1 MRCIITIDAGTT
13 NTRAA
18 LFDGEQK
25 LLGIEKRE
33 IGVRNTAIDGNN
45 QKLKEAVKSCIDTL
59 MEKNGISFD
68 DVEKILASGMITSN
82 VGLVEIPHKTA
93 PAGLKDLAAGITPVL
108 LEEICPLPIHFIP
121 GIKNRNQA
129 VTLDNYEEMDIMR
142 GEETESMAMLSM
154 LPKGRPILLVLPGSH
169 MKFVAV
175 NAEGQVT
182 GCLTSISGELL
193 SVITNNTIIADA
205 VGHRFVS
212 ADTYDKT
219 YLLAGYRNAAATGL
233 GRACFSC
240 RILNQFTEKDP
251 DKLANYILGAVLES
265 DVAAL
270 KNSSAI
276 RAGKDTLMVVA
287 GKEPLQTAIA
297 DILREDGSFGG
308 VEIFCAETAV
318 PLSSLGAF
326 LISRENGVL
335 GAH

>member
-1 MRCIITIDAGTT
+1 MKYIITIDAGTT

-18 LFDGEQK
+18 LFDENQH
-25 LLGIEKRE
+25 LIGIEKRE

-45 QKLKEAVKSCIDTL
+45 LKLKQAVSSCIEGL
-59 MEKNGISFD
+59 MASGGIAWE
-68 DVEKILASGMITSN
+68 DVDKILASGMITSN

-93 PAGLKDLAAGITPVL
+93 PAGIQDLAAGITPVV
-108 LEEICPLPIHFIP
+108 LEDICPLPIHFIP
-121 GIKNRNQA
+121 GIKNRDQA
-129 VTLDNYEEMDIMR
+129 ITLENYEEMDIMR
-142 GEETESMAMLSM
+142 GEETESIAMLSL

-175 NAEGQVT
+175 NAKGQVT

-205 VGHRFVS
+205 VDHRFVS
-212 ADTYDKT
+212 PETYDKT
-219 YLLAGYRNAAATGL
+219 YLLAGYRNAAAVGL

-240 RILNQFTEKDP
+240 RILNQFTEKNP

-265 DVAAL
+265 DVTAL
-270 KNSSAI
+270 KHSAAI
-276 RAGKDTLMVVA
+276 RAGRDTLMVVA

-297 DILREDGSFGG
+297 DILKEDGSFGD
-308 VEIFCAETAV
+308 VQIFEASANI

-326 LISRENGVL
+326 LIAKESGVL
-335 GAH
+335 

>member
-1 MRCIITIDAGTT
+1 MRYIITIDAGTT

-18 LFDGEQK
+18 LFDEEQK
-25 LLGIEKRE
+25 LLAIEKRE
-33 IGVRNTAIDGNN
+33 VGVRNTAIDGNN
-45 QKLKEAVKSCIDTL
+45 RKLKEAVKSCLDTL
-59 MEKNGISFD
+59 LTRAGISYE

-82 VGLVEIPHKTA
+82 VGLVEVPHKTA
-93 PAGLKDLAAGITPVL
+93 PAGLKDLAAGITPIL
-108 LEEICPLPIHFIP
+108 LEDVCPLPIHFIP
-121 GIKNRNQA
+121 GIKNRDQA
-129 VTLDNYEEMDIMR
+129 ITLANYEEMDIMR
-142 GEETESMAMLSM
+142 GEETESMAMLAK
-154 LPKGRPILLVLPGSH
+154 LPQGQPILLVLPGSH

-175 NAEGQVT
+175 DAEGRVT

-212 ADTYDKT
+212 AETYDPT
-219 YLLAGYRNAAATGL
+219 YLLAGYQNAAATGL

-240 RILNQFTEKDP
+240 RILNQFTEKNP

-265 DVAAL
+265 DVTAL

-276 RAGKDTLMVVA
+276 RAGKNTLIVVA

-297 DILREDGSFGG
+297 DILKEDGSFGE
-308 VEIFCAETAV
+308 VRIFEADASI

-326 LISRENGVL
+326 LIANAG
-335 GAH
+335 